1 MLSYWRECGII
12 KVKIMKN
19 NKIEDSFSNK
29 ELLYIVERIRS
40 DIGRGGKET
49 LTDQNSRILEEIRK
63 VFDLLNEQTERI
75 ADRMATQSTRG
86 TNLLYSEYSKM
97 CHENAELKN
106 RINELDARIK
116 HIEEQMQLGFCHGDT
131 KQL

>member
-1 MLSYWRECGII
+1 
-12 KVKIMKN
+12 MKN
-19 NKIEDSFSNK
+19 KQIDDSSPTNK
-29 ELLYIVERIRS
+29 ELLYIVERIRT

-49 LTDQNSRILEEIRK
+49 LTDQNSRIFDEIRK
-63 VFDLLNEQTERI
+63 LFDLLNEQTERI

-86 TNLLYSEYSKM
+86 TNLLFSEYSKM
-97 CHENAELKN
+97 CHENAELKI

-116 HIEEQMQLGFCHGDT
+116 YIEEQMQHGFCHGDT